1 MLSVR
6 KARETDVQQFLDWRN
21 DPAVVAAS
29 FTPGQIA
36 MRDHEPWFTQKLS
49 SDDCELYVVEHDA
62 TPAGQVR
69 FDIDGPRAT
78 INYSLDAA
86 FRGRRLATASV
97 SRAIAAFRAE
107 HADVAT
113 LIAYVKT
120 DNPASCR
127 VFERLDFE
135 EDGFD
140 GKMQANRYHID
151 LTKRALHEHTGD
163 D

>member
-29 FTPGQIA
+29 FTPGLIA
-36 MRDHEPWFTQKLS
+36 KSDHEPWFMRKLS
-49 SDDCELYVVEHDA
+49 SNDCALYVVEHDSI
-62 TPAGQVR
+62 PAGQVR
-69 FDIDGPRAT
+69 FDIDGSSAT

-86 FRGRRLATASV
+86 FRGRGLATASV
-97 SRAIAAFRAE
+97 SKAIAVFRAE
-107 HADVAT
+107 NTDVT
-113 LIAYVKT
+113 RLIAYVKA

-127 VFERLDFE
+127 VFEKLNFELDGV
-135 EDGFD
+135 DAR
-140 GKMQANRYHID
+140 MQANRYHID
-151 LTKRALHEHTGD
+151 LAERALREHTGD